1 MTSCLPAE
9 LPPCARSSGLAAVL
23 ESTLEWLD
31 LREVSG
37 EGWEEGL
44 GQLEKG
50 RRHSGAQGS
59 CSAKQSITKHVN
71 IFNK

>member
-1 MTSCLPAE
+1 M
-9 LPPCARSSGLAAVL
+9 L

>member
-1 MTSCLPAE
+1 M
-9 LPPCARSSGLAAVL
+9 L
-23 ESTLEWLD
+23 ESTLEKLD
-31 LREVSG
+31 LRKVSG

-50 RRHSGAQGS
+50 RRRHSGAQGS
-59 CSAKQSITKHVN
+59 CSIKQSITKHVN